1 MFRIFGQGVTKFHA
15 IGLAVGSK
23 SADFSVSQEGFY
35 TVDASSGAVTVML
48 PPVDQANFALI
59 WIKKIDSSSNFVT
72 IQGDSGQTV
81 EDGTVVLTKQYTSVT
96 LISDG
101 AQWWII

>member
-1 MFRIFGQGVTKFHA
+1 MFRLFGAGVSKFNA
-15 IGLAVGSK
+15 IGLAISAK
-23 SADFSVSQEGFY
+23 SASFTVTQEGFY
-35 TVDASSGAVTVML
+35 TVDASSGAITVTL
-48 PPVDQANFALI
+48 PPVDQANFALL
-59 WIKKIDSSSNFVT
+59 WVKKIDSSGNFVT

-101 AQWWII
+101 TQWWII